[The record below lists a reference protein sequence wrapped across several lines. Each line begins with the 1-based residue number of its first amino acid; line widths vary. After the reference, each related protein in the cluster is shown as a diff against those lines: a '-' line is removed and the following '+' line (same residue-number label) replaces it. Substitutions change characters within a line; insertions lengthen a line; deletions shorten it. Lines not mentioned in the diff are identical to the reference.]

1 MFSAVKR
8 TGMVCEEKCH
18 PMVNLQPHLGLSM
31 GPRDSLKCANK
42 NTKTWQE
49 SGITFGFLPA
59 VTAAGGLPGLGCTLQ
74 KGEDTWKRAH
84 RGTD

>member
-1 MFSAVKR
+1 MSPHGKPSATPGSVHG
-8 TGMVCEEKCH
+8 T
-18 PMVNLQPHLGLSM
+18 
-31 GPRDSLKCANK
+31 RDSLKCANK

-49 SGITFGFLPA
+49 SGITLGFLPA